1 MLFLKD
7 RSIGVSRPKAREM
20 HGVKIQKMPVGRY
33 LDVMQGMGGIL
44 ADLLDVAFPGK
55 TPGQIIQDLTI
66 IKPSEFRDIAVRL
79 LAVLPDEA
87 LRIIS
92 SILGVELK
100 HVREQLTPNEL
111 MEVWAAFW
119 EMNDLSSFFLSVRK
133 ALPAVLSTA
142 KPKPGGSS
150 D

>member
-7 RSIGVSRPKAREM
+7 RSIGVSRPRVKEI
-20 HGVKIQKMPVGRY
+20 HGIKIQKMSVGRY

-44 ADLLDVAFPGK
+44 ADLLDAAFPGK

-66 IKPSEFRDIAVRL
+66 LKPSEFRDIAVRL

-87 LRIIS
+87 LHIVC
-92 SILGVELK
+92 SILGAEVK
-100 HVREQLTPNEL
+100 FVREQLTPNEL

-133 ALPAVLSTA
+133 ALPAALSTA
-142 KPKPGGSS
+142 KPNPGGSS
-150 D
+150 G

>member
-1 MLFLKD
+1 MKD
-7 RSIGVSRPKAREM
+7 RSIGVSRPRTREI
-20 HGVKIQKMPVGRY
+20 HGVTIKKMPVGRY

-44 ADLLDVAFPGK
+44 ADLLDAAFPGK
-55 TPGQIIQDLTI
+55 TPGQIIQDLTVL
-66 IKPSEFRDIAVRL
+66 KPSEFRDIAVRL

-92 SILGVELK
+92 SILGADLK
-100 HVREQLTPNEL
+100 FVREQLTPNEL
-111 MEVWAAFW
+111 IQVWAAFW
-119 EMNDLSSFFLSVRK
+119 EMNDLSSFFQSVRK

-142 KPKPGGSS
+142 KPQPGGSS